1 MTFGPVGSTPAQTTA
16 LSDLAAGSNYA
27 SMDDAI
33 NAARIHAQK
42 QGFSYKVS
50 HRNKN
55 RAVLKCSGSNCQAYT
70 RLSFSKKREHYVFD
84 VFPSKWVELRSIW
97 LLLGY

>member
-16 LSDLAAGSNYA
+16 LSALTAGANYA
-27 SMDDAI
+27 SLDDAI

-55 RAVLKCSGSNCQAYT
+55 RAVLKCSGSKCQAYT
-70 RLSFSKKREHYVFD
+70 RLFFRRSVNTTLSESLRMTIHAKGLSKL
-84 VFPSKWVELRSIW
+84 P
-97 LLLGY
+97 